1 MFSFCLIALF
11 VGSQGERGR
20 GPLGIPNISVI
31 CRGKSGVVEKVC
43 RKRDKAAC
51 WCFLS
56 PLPLLFFV
64 SAPLLPL
71 DLGIIT
77 QLTAFNSYI
86 SCKSL
91 CSSVKFPLKAHGI
104 LVGQASQPLGVWR
117 SKKASGMD
125 SSSLSTQGPFCT
137 EVLADFNAPALQGI
151 DLKQQGQSWEE
162 FRC

>member
-1 MFSFCLIALF
+1 MLNCPLCGFP
-11 VGSQGERGR
+11 GGERKGAIR
-20 GPLGIPNISVI
+20 NSKHQCDLQ
-31 CRGKSGVVEKVC
+31 
-43 RKRDKAAC
+43 RKERSSRNGLQEERQGSSLMFPFTTSLA
-51 WCFLS
+51 F
-56 PLPLLFFV
+56 FFV

-77 QLTAFNSYI
+77 QLTAFNSCI

-91 CSSVKFPLKAHGI
+91 CSSVKFPLKAHGV
-104 LVGQASQPLGVWR
+104 LVGQASQPLGVRR